1 MANSLIEDVMNEQQP
16 INNGKN
22 QEKKSKNKKSKKAI
36 VVILILLLIIIICA
50 CVALYMLSN
59 QDTTI
64 SAKQGFF
71 EAVTKNNIEQVSD
84 LSTYEQFISDMLSES
99 SSVET
104 TVNISDSSYDSYLNN
119 LEIVINSQND
129 IENTRTYSDITLN
142 YSDNELFNF
151 EILATNEN
159 LALKSD
165 EVVTNFVGASYEWI
179 QENLLTTSTTSD
191 FDTETEIVTSIT
203 DEVGT
208 SISNEDITISD
219 ESLQGYVDILNNNL
233 DESQFTSSEVTLSMD
248 SGIVD
253 CTEYTLTMTE
263 EQFYDIFIQIL
274 EEFETDA
281 DTIEAFSSVL
291 SLVGYSESDL
301 IDVVDA
307 MISNIEGARNLNST
321 SDESSNVVIKVYDN
335 NGQTV
340 KLSIQ
345 DSVFTMEIEYV
356 YGDNSSSIKLT
367 AVEDDSGNGASCK
380 ITNSTSDLTQSVD
393 LDISVIEN
401 NSVEQTVTI
410 ETEVVKS
417 GSDYTFNLN
426 VNYQDSEESFDIET
440 VSDIEFVEVDV
451 EELTTD
457 NCVFLD
463 ELSEEEQDETLNL
476 ISERLQTVLLEK
488 IAQLAFIDTNTNTT
502 YIDQNDDTEEDTD
515 DEKELAKQDL
525 ITAIQNEMTEAINN
539 EEEYT
544 IQDLEGLEVE
554 GHTVEVEL
562 SDDLA
567 VVTVDGYTFNIDSEF
582 NLSE

>member
-1 MANSLIEDVMNEQQP
+1 MANSLIEDVMNEQP
-16 INNGKN
+16 INDSENKGN
-22 QEKKSKNKKSKKAI
+22 QGKKSKNKKSKKAI
-36 VVILILLLIIIICA
+36 VVILILLLIVIICA

-59 QDTTI
+59 QKTTV
-64 SAKQGFF
+64 STKQGFF
-71 EAVTKNNIEQVSD
+71 EAVTKNNLEQVSE
-84 LSTYEQFISDMLSES
+84 LSTYEQFISDMLSKNS
-99 SSVET
+99 SIET
-104 TVNISDSSYDSYLNN
+104 TINISGSDDYSYLNN
-119 LEIVINSQND
+119 FELVINSQND
-129 IENTRTYSDITLN
+129 IENIRTYSDITLN

-151 EILATNEN
+151 ELLTTNET

-165 EVVTNFVGASYEWI
+165 EVVTDFVGVSYEWLENNMNASGI
-179 QENLLTTSTTSD
+179 YLDEGFDILNSVFEELGTDTENLDL
-191 FDTETEIVTSIT
+191 
-203 DEVGT
+203 
-208 SISNEDITISD
+208 TISE
-219 ESLQGYVDILNNNL
+219 ESLQAYIDILNSNL

-263 EQFYDIFIQIL
+263 EQFYDIFMQIL

-281 DTIEAFSSVL
+281 DTIESFSSVL
-291 SLVGYSESDL
+291 SLFGYSESDL
-301 IDVVDA
+301 IDIVDS

-463 ELSEEEQDETLNL
+463 DLSEEEQEETLNS
-476 ISERLQTVLLEK
+476 IFERLQTVLSEK